1 MNSKVGLAIALGL
14 AGTASLGVS
23 AYSYF
28 RRRWRRKSPEEIER
42 LRRLDL
48 NQRGRITV
56 GTVLELL
63 EPTTDL
69 PATHNFV
76 YKYEVAGVTYE
87 VAQDWRKRD
96 CGFKDIAGFAWGLG
110 IAGGLLGVIKG
121 LDLFPEIMSKFP
133 LF

>member
-1 MNSKVGLAIALGL
+1 MAKIKPKSKQPIRRFRNQLGQYANKDVAKRLFIHLPIGVAAVALGL
-14 AGTASLGVS
+14 VSPVLGVGLGLS
-23 AYSYF
+23 FGA
-28 RRRWRRKSPEEIER
+28 
-42 LRRLDL
+42 
-48 NQRGRITV
+48 
-56 GTVLELL
+56 
-63 EPTTDL
+63 
-69 PATHNFV
+69 
-76 YKYEVAGVTYE
+76 YE